1 MCAFPKYLPRVGC
14 HEGSAA
20 ASRGDA
26 SSGDP
31 PGVSQCWKRVTHVV
45 VEPVGRSPRDHCD
58 AEMVAGQIPNDD
70 KHIVAP
76 VQVDAL
82 IKQTDDV
89 SVVPVP
95 GVNAT
100 GEDSNK
106 RQDKTLGH
114 RIDSA
119 RLQRLSLSVT
129 RVALDEAE
137 TFFRV
142 FGYFGLPMVA
152 VFVFS
157 ALWTF
162 TLAFIQVY
170 PNEMAN
176 AIMNT
181 TQFDDG
187 QFWLLPQPD
196 TPTVGI
202 AVVLLVLFG
211 VGYLWLAFYMVIYFR
226 RVGLSIDDDNSTDQ
240 TKHADKA
247 PKKMSAMDAKL
258 AALNHWVH
266 HHILDLTPVQR
277 HYFVRVACPT
287 HISE

>member
-1 MCAFPKYLPRVGC
+1 M
-14 HEGSAA
+14 
-20 ASRGDA
+20 D
-26 SSGDP
+26 
-31 PGVSQCWKRVTHVV
+31 
-45 VEPVGRSPRDHCD
+45 PVGGSSLDYRDTVVAARQSP
-58 AEMVAGQIPNDD
+58 NND

-82 IKQTDDV
+82 IGRTDDV
-89 SVVPVP
+89 SVVPTP
-95 GVNAT
+95 NAFADQ
-100 GEDSNK
+100 EESK
-106 RQDKTLGH
+106 EPQDTPSG
-114 RIDSA
+114 RDIDSA
-119 RLQRLSLSVT
+119 RLSRFSLRLSVT

-152 VFVFS
+152 AFIFS

-181 TQFDDG
+181 SQFDDG

-196 TPTVGI
+196 ASVVGI

-211 VGYLWLAFYMVIYFR
+211 IGYLWLAFFMVIYFR
-226 RVGLSIDDDNSTDQ
+226 RVGLSISDDHPTDHPTDQ
-240 TKHADKA
+240 TKYADKE
-247 PKKMSAMDAKL
+247 PKTTTSMDAKL
-258 AALNHWVH
+258 AGLSHCIH

-277 HYFVRVACPT
+277 HYFVRITSWTP
-287 HISE
+287 INE